1 MMLKTALLGTDSS
14 NSSDLSKYSPSP
26 NAPKIR
32 HKIILTEA
40 LLMSADVPDNSLVA
54 KGKVVVSL
62 RRQIFANLRAWKNTA
77 PVTTR
82 DFPPHQF
89 CYTIKTSNKRIPV
102 HLSDEQMT
110 YRTHF

>member
-26 NAPKIR
+26 NAHKIR

-40 LLMSADVPDNSLVA
+40 LLMSAEVSDNSLVA

-89 CYTIKTSNKRIPV
+89 CYTIKTSNK
-102 HLSDEQMT
+102 LYQ
-110 YRTHF
+110 